1 LIYKKEHGSFDELE
15 RELQIWYLH
24 DKGSLPKEIMELMLD
39 LDQ

>member
-1 LIYKKEHGSFDELE
+1 MVPLMKLE

-24 DKGSLPKEIMELMLD
+24 DKEVCPKEIMELMLD